1 MFQRRL
7 DTNRLPQSC
16 KLRPQFFHCKSNW
29 KGWVTT
35 VQATMLR
42 TPLLD
47 IILFW
52 IYFFEGTTIYV
63 ACSFFVPISHAA
75 GRIRRD
81 TSWGTIDGPCRKT
94 ETWQPAIFS
103 NIFVEWKRKLVWTR
117 RGGFLEQSIRTL
129 KISLVQR
136 AHGCGISWSFQNKWG
151 GYIFKHIS
159 DWPWHKH
166 VENP

>member
-117 RGGFLEQSIRTL
+117 RGGFLNRAFVHWRFHWYKGPMGVESHDLFKTNGAAIYSNIFRT
-129 KISLVQR
+129 
-136 AHGCGISWSFQNKWG
+136 GPDTNM
-151 GYIFKHIS
+151 
-159 DWPWHKH
+159 
-166 VENP
+166 